1 MHVDP
6 NANVGGG
13 WSAPAGAGLFSEK
26 ETRNAFVSKVYS
38 ILSAQLSFTVL
49 LIAIFVFNPDTKM
62 YFAKNQLWLFLGM
75 IIFFVT
81 YLILVCVE
89 STRRSFPTN
98 FILLSLLTFG
108 MGFEAAVISCRYNT
122 SVVLYAA
129 LTCAASTIAITMF
142 AKYTS
147 FDMTACGTV
156 LCILAII
163 HMIAGFVLML
173 ILGPSN
179 ARLGSLILA
188 IFGAFLVMLY
198 LVYDT
203 QLIMGGRKEEL
214 SPEEYIL
221 GAILLYV
228 DIVQMFLFLLEIFQR
243 MSDD

>member
-1 MHVDP
+1 MGP
-6 NANVGGG
+6 TANPGAG

-26 ETRNAFVSKVYS
+26 DTRNAFVSKVYT
-38 ILSAQLSFTVL
+38 ILSAQLTFTVL
-49 LIAIFVFNPDTKM
+49 LIAIFVFNPETKT
-62 YFAKNQLWLFLGM
+62 YFAKNQAYLFIGM
-75 IIFFVT
+75 IIFFVS

-89 STRRSFPTN
+89 SSRRSFPTN
-98 FILLSLLTFG
+98 FILLSLLTIG
-108 MGFEAAVISCRYNT
+108 MGFEAAVISCRYDT
-122 SVVLYAA
+122 KIVLYAA
-129 LTCAASTIAITMF
+129 LTCAISTIVITMF

-147 FDMTACGTV
+147 FDMTSCGTV
-156 LCILAII
+156 LCILALI
-163 HMIAGFVLML
+163 HMLAGLILMVV
-173 ILGPSN
+173 LGPSN
-179 ARLGSLILA
+179 ARLGSLILS